1 MHITLYDIE
10 QESYKESL
18 LHNMDGRVKMLI
30 TLIVII
36 YAVSLPRLEIAT
48 IERLSILWLYLVTLI
63 IIARL
68 NPVYIVARI
77 AIAIPFG
84 LGIAV
89 LQPFI
94 RQPFIS
100 EFTVLYNLGLGITI
114 TSEGVLF
121 GSVLFT
127 KFMVCITAVVLLSST
142 TQMRDMVASARR
154 LGLPPELTLLFSM
167 MVRYLFMFWSMLR
180 RIRTA
185 QKTRCFDIWNKQV
198 PRRWILKQVGNS
210 ISSLFLR
217 TYEQGER
224 TYYAMLCRAYSADS
238 KVCVSEQN
246 IGLRDYLMFSTTL
259 ILIGF
264 IQFRLYNFIPFGQ

>member
-10 QESYKESL
+10 RESYKESL

-36 YAVSLPRLEIAT
+36 YAVSLPRLDIAT
-48 IERLSILWLYLVTLI
+48 IERLGILWLYLVTLI
-63 IIARL
+63 MIARL
-68 NPVYIVARI
+68 NPVYVAARI
-77 AIAIPFG
+77 AIALPFG

-100 EFTVLYNLGLGITI
+100 EFTVLYHFGLGITV
-114 TSEGVLF
+114 TAEGVLF

-127 KFMVCITAVVLLSST
+127 KFMVCVTAVVLLSST
-142 TQMRDMVASARR
+142 TQMRDMVASARQM
-154 LGLPPELTLLFSM
+154 GLPAELTLLLSM
-167 MVRYLFMFWSMLR
+167 MVRYMFVFWGMLR

-198 PRRWILKQVGNS
+198 PRRWILEQVGHS

-224 TYYAMLCRAYSADS
+224 TYYSMLCRAYSVDS
-238 KVCVSEQN
+238 QVWVSKQN
-246 IGLRDYLMFSTTL
+246 MGVRDYLMFSATL
-259 ILIGF
+259 VMIGL
-264 IQFRLYNFIPFGQ
+264 IQFWI